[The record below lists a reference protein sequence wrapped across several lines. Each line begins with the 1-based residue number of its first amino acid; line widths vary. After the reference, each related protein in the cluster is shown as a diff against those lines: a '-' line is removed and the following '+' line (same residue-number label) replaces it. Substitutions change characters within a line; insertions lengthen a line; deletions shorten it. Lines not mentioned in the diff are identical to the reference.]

1 MSILRIEGLHAHYG
15 KSHVLQGIDLHVDD
29 GELVT
34 LLGRNGAGK
43 TTTLKSICGVVPPTA
58 GRVRF
63 MGEEVQ
69 GLPPH
74 RIAQRGVC
82 LVPEHRGIFRLL
94 TVEENLLLG
103 QRRQSPWQLADIYRI
118 FPRLKERRANGGGQ
132 LSGGEQQMLAI
143 GRALMNA
150 PRLLMLDEPVE
161 GLAPVIVEEIVAQL
175 QAIKAAGVA
184 ILLVEQNLE
193 VCTQLAD
200 RHYIIEQGRD
210 RARGPQRGLP
220 GRRSDQGP
228 IPGRGPRLESALRPQ
243 PLQDHRPWT

>member
-1 MSILRIEGLHAHYG
+1 MKLELRDVHACYG
-15 KSHVLQGIDLHVDD
+15 KSHILQGVSLAVGE

-43 TTTLKSICGVVPPTA
+43 STTLKTIAGVLRPMRGEIRFDGVPVGGLPAHRVA
-58 GRVRF
+58 GR
-63 MGEEVQ
+63 
-69 GLPPH
+69 GL
-74 RIAQRGVC
+74 C

-103 QRRQSPWQLADIYRI
+103 ARRNSPWQLADIYRI
-118 FPRLKERRANGGGQ
+118 FPRLKERRRNGGAQ

-143 GRALMNA
+143 GRALMNH

-161 GLAPVIVEEIVAQL
+161 GLAPVIVEEIVEQL
-175 QAIKAAGVA
+175 KLIRQQGVP

-200 RHYIIEQGRD
+200 RHYIIEQGAIVYAGDNADFTANDAIKD
-210 RARGPQRGLP
+210 RYLGVAV
-220 GRRSDQGP
+220 
-228 IPGRGPRLESALRPQ
+228 
-243 PLQDHRPWT
+243 

>member
-1 MSILRIEGLHAHYG
+1 MILHIDNLHAHYG
-15 KSHVLQGIDLHVDD
+15 KSHVLQGVSLQVGD

-43 TTTLKSICGVVPPTA
+43 TTTLKSICGVVPPTQ
-58 GRVRF
+58 GRILF
-63 MGEEVQ
+63 SGQEVQ
-69 GLPPH
+69 GLAPH
-74 RIAQRGVC
+74 DVAQRGVC
-82 LVPEHRGIFRLL
+82 LVPEHRGIFKLL

-103 QRRQSPWQLADIYRI
+103 QRKRSPWQLEDVYRI
-118 FPRLKERRANGGGQ
+118 FPRLKERRLNGGGQ

-150 PRLLMLDEPVE
+150 PKLLMLDEPVE

-175 QAIKAAGVA
+175 KTIKAAGVA

-200 RHYIIEQGRD
+200 RHYIIEQGAIVHSADNAAFLADDEVKD
-210 RARGPQRGLP
+210 RYLGVGLV
-220 GRRSDQGP
+220 
-228 IPGRGPRLESALRPQ
+228 
-243 PLQDHRPWT
+243 

>member
-1 MSILRIEGLHAHYG
+1 MILDVDNLHAHYG
-15 KSHVLQGIDLHVDD
+15 KSHVLQGVSLQVGD

-43 TTTLKSICGVVPPTA
+43 TTTLKSICGVVPPTQGRIRFA
-58 GRVRF
+58 GQ
-63 MGEEVQ
+63 EIQ
-69 GLPPH
+69 GLAPH
-74 RIAQRGVC
+74 TIAQRGVC
-82 LVPEHRGIFRLL
+82 LVPEHRGIFKLL

-103 QRRQSPWQLADIYRI
+103 QRKQSPWQLGDVYRI
-118 FPRLKERRANGGGQ
+118 FPRLQERRSNGGGQ

-150 PRLLMLDEPVE
+150 PKLLMLDEPVE

-175 QAIKAAGVA
+175 KTIKAAGVA

-200 RHYIIEQGRD
+200 RHYIIEQGAIVYAADNAAFLADDAVKD
-210 RARGPQRGLP
+210 RYLGVGLV
-220 GRRSDQGP
+220 
-228 IPGRGPRLESALRPQ
+228 
-243 PLQDHRPWT
+243 

>member
-1 MSILRIEGLHAHYG
+1 MSGPLLSVEGIHAHYG
-15 KSHVLQGIDLHVDD
+15 KSHVLQGVSLQVQD

-43 TTTLKSICGVVPPTA
+43 TTTLKSIAGVMQPSQ
-58 GRVRF
+58 GQIRF
-63 MGEEVQ
+63 GGEPV
-69 GLPPH
+69 H
-74 RIAQRGVC
+74 RLATHQVAQRGIC
-82 LVPEHRGIFRLL
+82 LVPEHRGIFKLL

-103 QRRQSPWQLADIYRI
+103 QRKRSPWQLADIYRI
-118 FPRLKERRANGGGQ
+118 FPRLKERRGNGGGQ

-175 QAIKAAGVA
+175 KTIKAAGVA

-200 RHYIIEQGRD
+200 RHYIIEQGSVVHEAANAAFLADEATKD
-210 RARGPQRGLP
+210 RYLGVGL
-220 GRRSDQGP
+220 
-228 IPGRGPRLESALRPQ
+228 A
-243 PLQDHRPWT
+243 